1 MLKVDP
7 RYTDDIALRL
17 EYFNRSSRSSS
28 MPHGRRKPPR
38 RRVVAPRTPEV
49 QKLKASTADE
59 VRSFAGQARSV
70 MLGDEQRLR
79 AIQNEDGSWGF
90 NPGFRRPGT
99 GDWARDPQ
107 DKFVTLRAR
116 ITGLTAA
123 GRGLD
128 DPAVSK
134 AVTALLALQ
143 EPSGRWNRNAI
154 TGFVTTAYVLNAL
167 SRLFPVQNLKPA
179 RAQFA
184 PKPGESLLAVIKR
197 VQALALNADPKHADL
212 MAQAAVHSSPL
223 VRYWAYIGLGA
234 THTQAGVRA
243 IMAESVI
250 PPNRF
255 GMRQRGRS
263 E

>member
-17 EYFNRSSRSSS
+17 EYFNRIF
-28 MPHGRRKPPR
+28 PIEQYAAWAEKAATTA
-38 RRVVAPRTPEV
+38 VVAPRTPEV

-90 NPGFRRPGT
+90 NPGSRRPGT
-99 GDWARDPQ
+99 GDWGVNPQ
-107 DKFVTLRAR
+107 DKDSDLPVKLG

-154 TGFVTTAYVLNAL
+154 TGFVTTHM
-167 SRLFPVQNLKPA
+167 S
-179 RAQFA
+179 
-184 PKPGESLLAVIKR
+184 
-197 VQALALNADPKHADL
+197 
-212 MAQAAVHSSPL
+212 
-223 VRYWAYIGLGA
+223 
-234 THTQAGVRA
+234 
-243 IMAESVI
+243 
-250 PPNRF
+250 
-255 GMRQRGRS
+255 
-263 E
+263 